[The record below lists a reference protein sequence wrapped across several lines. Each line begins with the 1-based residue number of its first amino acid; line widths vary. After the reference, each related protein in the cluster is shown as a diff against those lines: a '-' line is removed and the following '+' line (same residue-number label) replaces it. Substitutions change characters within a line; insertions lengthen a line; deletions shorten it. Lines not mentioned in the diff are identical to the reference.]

1 MLRNLP
7 ISRRSALMSLGA
19 FGLAAAV
26 RPSLATAQQTVP
38 TTGRDAAMTDFDI
51 FNFALNLESLEAE
64 YYLRGTTGKGMDPA
78 DAGSSPGPVTGGR
91 MVPWKDDDLR
101 EFMEEVAANEL
112 AHVRFYRRTLGSQAV
127 PRPAI
132 DLTAFAAAAKAAGLG
147 DNFDPFASEMNFF
160 LGGMLMEDVGVT
172 AYHGAAPLISD
183 KQFLDAAA
191 GILAV
196 EAYHMGMARSVL
208 YQMGAEA
215 REAANKLS
223 DARDKLDGPEDVD
236 QGIEVNDKANI
247 VPADADAKAFSRTP
261 QQVLR
266 IVYLADKPGV
276 SSGGL
281 FPKGM
286 NGTLRST

>member
-1 MLRNLP
+1 MNSKATR
-7 ISRRSALMSLGA
+7 ISRRRTLKGIAGVGASAALATGAPIMSM
-19 FGLAAAV
+19 AAAQ
-26 RPSLATAQQTVP
+26 AQIDD
-38 TTGRDAAMTDFDI
+38 DAI

-64 YYLRGTTGKGMDPA
+64 YYLRGTTGQGMDAA
-78 DAGSSPGPVTGGR
+78 DAGTNPGAVAGGR
-91 MVPWKDDDLR
+91 QVPWKNDDLR

-127 PRPAI
+127 ARPAI

-147 DNFDPFASEMNFF
+147 DSFDPFASEMNFF

-172 AYHGAAPLISD
+172 AYHGAAPLISS

-208 YQMGAEA
+208 YRMGADA

-236 QGIEVNDKANI
+236 QGIAVNGRANI

-266 IVYLADKPGV
+266 IVYLADRAGV
-276 SSGGL
+276 SAGGL

>member
-1 MLRNLP
+1 MSQRFS
-7 ISRRSALMSLGA
+7 IRRRSALLSFGT
-19 FGLAAAV
+19 FGLAAAA
-26 RPSLATAQQTVP
+26 RPPLLAAAQQPGAAVT
-38 TTGRDAAMTDFDI
+38 DADI

-64 YYLRGTTGKGMDPA
+64 YYLRGTSGKGMDAA
-78 DAGSSPGPVTGGR
+78 DAGTNPGPVTGGR
-91 MVPWKDDDLR
+91 QVPWKNDDLR

-147 DNFDPFASEMNFF
+147 NNFDPFASEMNFF

-172 AYHGAAPLISD
+172 AYHGAAPLITN

-208 YQMGAEA
+208 YRMGDDA
-215 REAANKLS
+215 RDAANKLS

>member
-1 MLRNLP
+1 MLRTLP
-7 ISRRSALMSLGA
+7 ISRRSALRSFGFLGA
-19 FGLAAAV
+19 ASVLA
-26 RPSLATAQQTVP
+26 PSLARGQAAP
-38 TTGRDAAMTDFDI
+38 PISDADI

-64 YYLRGTTGKGMDPA
+64 YYLRGTTGKGMDAA
-78 DAGSSPGPVTGGR
+78 DAGTNPGPVTGGR
-91 MVPWKDDDLR
+91 QVPWKNDDLR

-132 DLTAFAAAAKAAGLG
+132 DLGAFAAAAKAAGLG
-147 DNFDPFASEMNFF
+147 DKFDPFASEMNFF

-172 AYHGAAPLISD
+172 AYHGAAPLISN

-208 YQMGAEA
+208 YRMGDEA

-236 QGIEVNDKANI
+236 QGIEVNGKANI

-276 SSGGL
+276 SGGGL

>member
-1 MLRNLP
+1 MFSNLP
-7 ISRRSALMSLGA
+7 ITRRSALTSLGA
-19 FGLAAAV
+19 FGLTAVLRPTAV
-26 RPSLATAQQTVP
+26 RAQAAPS
-38 TTGRDAAMTDFDI
+38 DADI

-64 YYLRGTTGKGMDPA
+64 YYLRGTTGKGMDAA
-78 DAGSSPGPVTGGR
+78 DAGTAPGPVTGGR

-101 EFMEEVAANEL
+101 AFMEEVAANEL
-112 AHVRFYRRTLGSQAV
+112 AHVRFYRKTLGAQAV

-132 DLTAFAAAAKAAGLG
+132 DLGAFTAAAKAAGLG
-147 DNFDPFASEMNFF
+147 DNFDPFASEMNFY

-172 AYHGAAPLISD
+172 AYHGAAPLISN
-183 KQFLDAAA
+183 KQYLDAAA

-208 YQMGAEA
+208 YRMGDEA

-236 QGIEVNDKANI
+236 QGIKVNGKANI

-266 IVYLADKPGV
+266 IVYLTDKAGV
-276 SSGGL
+276 SGGGL